1 MGESKEVIE
10 LKRKELVKELR
21 KPKEEQNKDKIL
33 RLKENIERHKR
44 WEYLRDRAKKKNRKH
59 H

>member
-10 LKRKELVKELR
+10 LKRRELVEELK
-21 KPKEEQNKDKIL
+21 KPKDKQNKIKIE